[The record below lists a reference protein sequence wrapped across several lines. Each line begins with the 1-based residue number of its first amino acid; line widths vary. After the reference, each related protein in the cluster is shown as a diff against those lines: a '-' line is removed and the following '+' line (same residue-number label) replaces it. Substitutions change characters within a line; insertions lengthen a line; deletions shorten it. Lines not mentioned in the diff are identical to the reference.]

1 MYMYRK
7 TYRSGWHGAVNLL
20 NKIYSYF
27 GVIGAADT
35 SIHDAGQATFHC
47 TCSLSQSIFGMSIE
61 CCTESYQLPQISPG
75 AVQFCSVTVQIPL
88 EYHWIYCI
96 TL

>member
-61 CCTESYQLPQISPG
+61 CCTELYQLPQISPG
-75 AVQFCSVTVQIPL
+75 PCNFAV
-88 EYHWIYCI
+88 
-96 TL
+96 